1 MVSAREPDLMT
12 DDDRRREVAALLARA
27 VIRAR
32 RMVRLGLPTTCLPPA
47 DSSQNQLDHFADTRL
62 TDANGT
68 AG

>member
-27 VIRAR
+27 VVRAR
-32 RMVRLGLPTTCLPPA
+32 RMTRLGLSTACPVPA
-47 DSSQNQLDHFADTRL
+47 DSSRNELDHVAEMPL
-62 TDANGT
+62 SDAST